1 MEPITTIAM
10 TALVSSVVGAVVSSL
25 MAGTRL
31 VGRKIAERTDE
42 ERAMAKAMQAA
53 SRALLWR
60 ELQIIHAKAGDDA
73 GMTVENRRH
82 LESVYDAYHALGGNG
97 TGTRLYEEAMDTPV
111 LD

>member
-31 VGRKIAERTDE
+31 AGQKIAERTEE
-42 ERAMAKAMQAA
+42 ERAKDAAMQAA
-53 SRALLWR
+53 MRALLWR
-60 ELQIIHAKAGDDA
+60 ELQIIHAKAIDDG
-73 GMTVENRRH
+73 GMTVADRRH